1 MKQKVHEHNKNNLK
15 IVSKTKISL
24 LLLIAGT
31 MGYGQ
36 QKLHFDYDV
45 AGNQI
50 TRSWC
55 TTCDA
60 RMAGSVKKI
69 ADLNPADLQKFNAAD
84 DFSYYP
90 NPVKEELYLK
100 WELVNENTVKS
111 IQLYTLNGTLIKSLD
126 GLENQNDKSIMF
138 KDYPQ
143 GIYLIIISYTN
154 GEQKSINIVKQE

>member
-1 MKQKVHEHNKNNLK
+1 MKLKVHEHNKNNLK
-15 IVSKTKISL
+15 IVSKTKIL
-24 LLLIAGT
+24 LLLLMAGT
-31 MGYGQ
+31 ICFGQ

-60 RMAGSVKKI
+60 RMAGSVKEI

-100 WELVNENTVKS
+100 WNPTNKYEINS
-111 IQLYTLNGTLIKSLD
+111 IKLYNINGMLIKSFDSLNNYEQNISFQQYPN
-126 GLENQNDKSIMF
+126 GLYILTLLYSNNEEKTI
-138 KDYPQ
+138 K
-143 GIYLIIISYTN
+143 II
-154 GEQKSINIVKQE
+154 KQ